1 MATPTPGTPLQDQDP
16 QEPTTDEQ
24 PRDRTRLHLAIG
36 LALIALAALLM
47 AVDQA
52 RHPPANQTGNQP
64 AAGPSAPA
72 PTSVPSFDALTPS
85 PFPSATPAPRP
96 PREGQGVF
104 STAQDAGRYLGR
116 GAELRRFHVAVEK
129 GIGLKLADFT
139 AAVDRVLGDPRSWIA
154 DGELK
159 LRRVGAADPAD
170 FTIYL
175 ASAATSERM
184 CAEGGLDTDGYTSCS
199 LGGQVIINAD
209 RWVGAVPDFE
219 APLAEYQAYALN
231 HEVGHE
237 LGNGHQ
243 ACPSPGAPAPV
254 MQQQT
259 LGMQGC
265 LPYGWPY
272 LDGRRHTGPDIP

>member
-1 MATPTPGTPLQDQDP
+1 MATPTQGTPLHDQLSP
-16 QEPTTDEQ
+16 E
-24 PRDRTRLHLAIG
+24 PRDRTRLTLAIG
-36 LALIALAALLM
+36 LALIALSAMLM
-47 AVDQA
+47 AVDHA
-52 RHPPANQTGNQP
+52 RRTPGDQP

-72 PTSVPSFDALTPS
+72 PSSIPSFDALTASPS
-85 PFPSATPAPRP
+85 PSPEPRP
-96 PREGQGVF
+96 PHEGQGVF

-116 GAELRRFHVAVEK
+116 GAELRRFHVSVEK
-129 GIGLKLADFT
+129 GLGLKLADFT
-139 AAVDRVLGDPRSWIA
+139 TAVDKILGDPRSWIA
-154 DGELK
+154 GGELK
-159 LRRVGAADPAD
+159 LRRVGADEPAD

-184 CAEGGLDTDGYTSCS
+184 CAEGGLDTDGYTSCE
-199 LGGQVIINAD
+199 LGTQVIINAD

-237 LGNGHQ
+237 LGHGHQ

-272 LDGRRHTGPDIP
+272 LDGRMHTGPDIP